1 MSSPSRCTAFTA
13 ARARILAPRTSPEE
27 PTHKS
32 VPCQSSG
39 GAYDSNSVPT
49 GNVSP
54 STAICANAH
63 RSICTPQP
71 RSNSLTSRSIDCP
84 VSICLS
90 LSLSLSL
97 LLGTRLF
104 LWHSSAGCDAFGWK
118 ALPPPVGRALLVET
132 LKDVVETLEDAP
144 FVPDLLLV
152 SLQMRAGVVAM
163 SSSVQRAGAVLACVC
178 CADLRAV
185 FVPAAPVE
193 APECAEE
200 AADCGIQFIHNHT
213 YKYSIYLPIY
223 LSIN

>member
-1 MSSPSRCTAFTA
+1 
-13 ARARILAPRTSPEE
+13 
-27 PTHKS
+27 
-32 VPCQSSG
+32 
-39 GAYDSNSVPT
+39 
-49 GNVSP
+49 
-54 STAICANAH
+54 
-63 RSICTPQP
+63 
-71 RSNSLTSRSIDCP
+71 
-84 VSICLS
+84 
-90 LSLSLSL
+90 
-97 LLGTRLF
+97 
-104 LWHSSAGCDAFGWK
+104 
-118 ALPPPVGRALLVET
+118 VET